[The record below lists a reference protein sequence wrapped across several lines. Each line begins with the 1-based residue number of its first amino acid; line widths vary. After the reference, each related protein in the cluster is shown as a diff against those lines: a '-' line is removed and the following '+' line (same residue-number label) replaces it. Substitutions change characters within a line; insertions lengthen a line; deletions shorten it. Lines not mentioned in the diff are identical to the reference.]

1 MVTTFAVLVGLMAGG
16 TGTIDLNVSPNNAIV
31 EVDGK
36 QVKARTFSAKAG
48 DHTLTIRANGYVTKK
63 QKVRVIAK
71 KTTKVSVRLS
81 KSGRSKTVV
90 RTPSRK
96 GAVVIGRKTTV
107 KGKTIGGTVKKPVR
121 KPVVKKP
128 ARKPVRKPVRTVK
141 TKTVKTKTKKGTR
154 TKTKT
159 KTKTVRTRTV
169 KRRPARRT
177 TGTRRP
183 AARGNVRG
191 ARRGGRGGST
201 SYRPWAVLSFVV
213 GGAALTGGYIVNG
226 MAQEHAD
233 DFNASRNRTEKL
245 SLQKKAQD
253 TEMASNV
260 LYGVGATGV
269 ALGVLLLAI
278 DPGDRRATVAPLPG
292 GGAMV
297 GYTGSF

>member
-1 MVTTFAVLVGLMAGG
+1 MAGG
-16 TGTIDLNVSPNNAIV
+16 TGTIDLKVSPSNALV
-31 EVDGK
+31 EIDGK

-48 DHTLTIRANGYVTKK
+48 DHTLTIRANGYATKK

-71 KTTKVSVRLS
+71 KTTKITIRLS
-81 KSGRSKTVV
+81 KTGSKKKTTTVV
-90 RTPSRK
+90 RRPSKK
-96 GAVVIGRKTTV
+96 GAVIIGRKTTV
-107 KGKTIGGTVKKPVR
+107 KKPLRPIKGKKTIGGKKTPAR
-121 KPVVKKP
+121 KPIV
-128 ARKPVRKPVRTVK
+128 RKPVRKPVKKTVK

-159 KTKTVRTRTV
+159 VKSNTRTV
-169 KRRPARRT
+169 NRRPARRT

-183 AARGNVRG
+183 AARGNVSG

-201 SYRPWAVLSFVV
+201 SYRPWAILSFVV

-226 MAQEHAD
+226 MAQDHAD
-233 DFNASRNRTEKL
+233 EFNASRNRTEKL

-253 TEMASNV
+253 TELASNV